1 MALSDTVKGWGKELG
16 KTIKENRM
24 SAQPMAKKA
33 HAKKKELAKKISKK
47 MVNRDEEGR
56 HVPDADRNRDD

>member
-16 KTIKENRM
+16 ATIKAN
-24 SAQPMAKKA
+24 SSFPKAAKR
-33 HAKKKELAKKISKK
+33 KKELSKKIGVSKK

-56 HVPDADRNRDD
+56 RTPDGDKNSND